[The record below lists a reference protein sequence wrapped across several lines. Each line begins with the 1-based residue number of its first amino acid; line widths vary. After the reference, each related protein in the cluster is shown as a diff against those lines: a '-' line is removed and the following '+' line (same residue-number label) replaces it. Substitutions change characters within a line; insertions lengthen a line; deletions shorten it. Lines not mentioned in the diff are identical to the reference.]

1 MNKKLKNLNT
11 LDLLFT
17 LLALSPFIFLIMYYF
32 FYGMCNMGVTTQNQD
47 LTSLFLAPLKD
58 FSKIEILGLNN
69 LNEWLVSNII
79 KIPAGTNE
87 LVSCI
92 ITFSLFT
99 LEYYVF
105 LYLVKIILKLLT
117 YILKVCDN
125 AF

>member
-11 LDLLFT
+11 LDLIFT
-17 LLALSPFIFLIMYYF
+17 LLALSPFIFLLMYYF
-32 FYGMCNMGVTTQNQD
+32 FYGMCNNGVQQQTQD
-47 LTSLFLAPLKD
+47 LTNIFLEPLRD

-69 LNEWLVSNII
+69 LNDWLVSNII
-79 KIPAGTNE
+79 KIPTGTNE